1 MCAGSESR
9 HENRTGF
16 RQGGENPMSMATET
30 KTIAPE
36 AVRGARLNGTA
47 RPGSVM
53 DRVAFQALIADDL
66 AAVERA
72 IAGTAEVPVALLS
85 KTLQLV
91 LGPGGKR
98 LRPTLVLLASHANP
112 RASLQRRVDLAAA
125 AELLHTAT
133 LVHDDVIDLAE
144 SRRGAPTVN
153 HVFNN
158 ALAVLTGDYLFGQSG
173 ALVASLG
180 SPAIMRVFSWAV
192 MEVVQGEMLRPS
204 VGPDLDLTE
213 RDYLAKIR
221 GKTAALLAMACET
234 GAMLDNDD
242 AVVRKAHHDYGMS
255 LGMAFQIVDDILDF
269 TATEAELGKPVGHD
283 LEQGTITLPSLIYL
297 RANPGDTIVRAHF
310 TGGDGL
316 GEGATKA
323 AVEAVRASGAID
335 GARLR
340 AAAYARDAI
349 AQLAPLPRTPSRDA
363 LEALAS
369 YVISRHD

>member
-1 MCAGSESR
+1 
-9 HENRTGF
+9 
-16 RQGGENPMSMATET
+16 MAIAT
-30 KTIAPE
+30 KTE
-36 AVRGARLNGTA
+36 AGALVMDRGARLDGSA
-47 RPGSVM
+47 RPASVM
-53 DRVAFQALIADDL
+53 DRVGFQALIANDL

-72 IAGTAEVPVALLS
+72 ISGTADVPVKLLS
-85 KTLQLV
+85 RTLQVV

-98 LRPTLVLLASHANP
+98 LRPTLVLLASHGNS
-112 RASLQRRVDLAAA
+112 RASLQRRVDLAVA

-144 SRRGAPTVN
+144 SRRGSPTVN
-153 HVFNN
+153 HVFTN

-173 ALVASLG
+173 ALVAGLG

-204 VGPDLDLTE
+204 IGPDLDATE

-234 GAMLDNDD
+234 GAMLDSEDGE
-242 AVVRKAHHDYGMS
+242 ARRACHEYGMS

-283 LEQGTITLPSLIYL
+283 LEQGTITLPSLLYL
-297 RANPGDTIVRAHF
+297 RAHPGDTIVRAHL
-310 TGGDGL
+310 TGGVGL
-316 GEGATKA
+316 GEGATRE
-323 AVEAVRASGAID
+323 AVDAVRASGAID
-335 GARLR
+335 QCRVR
-340 AAAYARDAI
+340 ASEYAREAI
-349 AQLAPLPRTPSRDA
+349 GHLSVLPPSPSRDA

-369 YVISRHD
+369 FVISRHD

>member
-1 MCAGSESR
+1 
-9 HENRTGF
+9 
-16 RQGGENPMSMATET
+16 MAIAT
-30 KTIAPE
+30 KIETIAPTND
-36 AVRGARLNGTA
+36 RGARVDGTA
-47 RPGSVM
+47 RPASVM
-53 DRVAFQALIADDL
+53 DRVAFQSLIADDL
-66 AAVERA
+66 AAVEQA
-72 IAGTAEVPVALLS
+72 IAGTADVPVALLS
-85 KTLQLV
+85 QTLQLV

-98 LRPTLVLLASHANP
+98 LRPTLVLLASRANP
-112 RASLQRRVDLAAA
+112 QASFQRRVDLAAA

-144 SRRGAPTVN
+144 SRRGSPTVN
-153 HVFNN
+153 HLFTN
-158 ALAVLTGDYLFGQSG
+158 ALAVLTGDFLFGQSG
-173 ALVASLG
+173 SLIARLG

-192 MEVVQGEMLRPS
+192 MEVVQGEMLRPTL
-204 VGPDLDLTE
+204 GADLDVTE

-242 AVVRKAHHDYGMS
+242 DVARTAHHKYGMS

-297 RANPGDTIVRAHF
+297 RANPKDTIVRAHF
-310 TGGDGL
+310 TGGVGL

-323 AVEAVRASGAID
+323 AVEAVRSSGAIE

-340 AAAYARDAI
+340 AATYVREAI
-349 AQLAPLPRTPSRDA
+349 AHLAPLAHTPSRDA
-363 LEALAS
+363 LEALAA
-369 YVISRHD
+369 YVIARHD